1 MAVAPGRERR
11 AQPRDAHLRPSGVD
25 ATNSHAQIL
34 ARILPGGYRAQPGD
48 ALELVA
54 EIDGQRIV
62 GELSYGD
69 LDLALLSRRYV
80 AYYGDGGIDPLPQ
93 PYELCGEC
101 GAVLAHQGGQPVHCM
116 FDAGHDIG
124 QRTQVGLVNVLRTK
138 GLRLSIAG
146 SLALT
151 HSLAHGLRLALQ
163 KIAGVDVRS
172 IGEIVVGSGAAGA
185 GLSRPHGEGAA
196 RTSEVYLYDTAPGG
210 SGACQL
216 LLARDEDGRTT
227 NYVEAVRVIRER
239 VESCDCEVACP
250 KCLMQYGCALE
261 NSLRTLS
268 RGEVLA
274 FLVDALL
281 PVPIRYKGSDVTFLS
296 CGCHVESE

>member
-11 AQPRDAHLRPSGVD
+11 AQPRDAHWRPSGVD
-25 ATNSHAQIL
+25 ATNSHAQIE
-34 ARILPGGYRAQPGD
+34 ARILPGGYRPQPGD
-48 ALELVA
+48 ALELAA
-54 EIDGQRIV
+54 EMDGARIV

-80 AYYGDGGIDPLPQ
+80 AYYGDGGIDPLPR
-93 PYELCGEC
+93 PYALCGEC
-101 GAVLAHQGGQPVHCM
+101 GGILVHEGGQPVHCL
-116 FDAGHDIG
+116 FDAGHDVG

-146 SLALT
+146 SLALA
-151 HSLAHGLRLALQ
+151 HSLGHGLRLALQ
-163 KIAGVDVRS
+163 KIAGVAVRS
-172 IGEIVVGSGAAGA
+172 IGEIVVAPGAVGA

-216 LLARDEDGRTT
+216 LVARDEDGR
-227 NYVEAVRVIRER
+227 YVHYLEAVRVVRER

-268 RGEVLA
+268 RVEVLA
-274 FLVDALL
+274 F
-281 PVPIRYKGSDVTFLS
+281 VT
-296 CGCHVESE
+296 GM